1 MNFFVFTLFK
11 YIAILPAS
19 FNDAGLA
26 ETLKTDIKISVK
38 NKNIL
43 KMSKVSTRFNTSLT
57 EINFISYRNE

>member
-11 YIAILPAS
+11 YSAILPAS
-19 FNDAGLA
+19 FNDAGLP

-43 KMSKVSTRFNTSLT
+43 KMSKVSTGFNTGLT
-57 EINFISYRNE
+57 EINFISISV